1 MGLGVAAGNAVG
13 RRDRRNPDPG
23 ALRPD
28 FLGYRSGHFKHQTGA
43 VFHGSAIGISADI
56 RAVLGELLQQIA
68 VGPVNLDTIETGLDG
83 IGGSLAEVVDDA
95 RKLIKL
101 KRTRLGNVSETVIH
115 ERLGRGADR

>member
-1 MGLGVAAGNAVG
+1 MK
-13 RRDRRNPDPG
+13 
-23 ALRPD
+23 
-28 FLGYRSGHFKHQTGA
+28 F
-43 VFHGSAIGISADI
+43 
-56 RAVLGELLQQIA
+56 
-68 VGPVNLDTIETGLDG
+68 DTIETGLDG